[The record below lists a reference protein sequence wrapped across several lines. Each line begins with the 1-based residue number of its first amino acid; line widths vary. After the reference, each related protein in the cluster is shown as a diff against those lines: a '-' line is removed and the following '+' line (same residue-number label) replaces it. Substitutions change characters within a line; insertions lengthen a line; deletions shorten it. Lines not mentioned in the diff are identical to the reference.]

1 MDDKVEAA
9 AAGLFEAVYGGDED
23 AVVRALRAGAP
34 ADGPGTD
41 DEGRTAL
48 YVAAVSDEPGIVRL
62 LLAAGADPDGLS
74 SGTDLP
80 LCGAACGG
88 HTEVVRALLAAG
100 ARVDLREEFG
110 FTAMAWAVQRGRTEV
125 VRALLD
131 GGADPSL
138 PGPGGL
144 PLVAA
149 ARRGSTGCV
158 RALLE
163 HGARGRAEALE
174 EARAWCGVDVA
185 AALRAGL
192 EQPGR
197 EAVTQ
202 RFVEDGGVTVV
213 VELLDDAGCPTSGND
228 LQTGHAAIA
237 TLLEADLEI
246 AVPAGEL
253 ADRALRRGD
262 PDDDDWTEAVAVLR
276 GRGDEVTFGSASAWC
291 ASGEPLRQAFGADV
305 LGQLGPRGRYAGRSV
320 PLLRALARTA
330 GDPVALRSAVV
341 ALGQLGDAGALPEI
355 VRHAGH
361 RDVRVRRSVALA
373 LTGLVPAGHE
383 EGVRALVTLTGD
395 ADGDVRNWAA
405 AGLAGAPADT
415 ADVREALVALLG
427 DPVAD
432 AAAEAA
438 RGLAVRRDPRA
449 VDALARL
456 LAVEAPG
463 GYAYDTAR
471 DAVRFVPDVRVRNRL
486 ERTLPRCR

>member
-1 MDDKVEAA
+1 MDDEVEAG
-9 AAGLFEAVYGGDED
+9 AAGLFATVYGGDED

-34 ADGPGTD
+34 ADGPDADG
-41 DEGRTAL
+41 EGRTAL
-48 YVAAVSDEPGIVRL
+48 YVASVSDEPGIVRL
-62 LLAAGADPDGLS
+62 LLAAGADPDRLS
-74 SGTDLP
+74 GGTDLP

-110 FTAMAWAVQRGRTEV
+110 FTAMAWALQRGRVEV

-138 PGPGGL
+138 AGPGGL

-163 HGARGRAEALE
+163 HGARGRAEALR
-174 EARAWCGVDVA
+174 EALAWCGVDVA
-185 AALRAGL
+185 AVLQEGL

-202 RFVEDGGVTVV
+202 RFAEDGGVTVV
-213 VELLDDAGCPTSGND
+213 VELLDDEGRPTAGND

-237 TLLEADLEI
+237 TLLEAELGIALPAADL
-246 AVPAGEL
+246 AG
-253 ADRALRRGD
+253 RALRRGD
-262 PDDDDWTEAVAVLR
+262 PDDDDWTEAVAVLQR
-276 GRGDEVTFGSASAWC
+276 RGDEETFRSAAAWC
-291 ASGEPLRQAFGADV
+291 AGDEALRRAFGADV
-305 LGQLGPRGRYAGRSV
+305 LGQLGPRGAYAARSL
-320 PLLRALARTA
+320 PLLSALARTA
-330 GDPVALRSAVV
+330 RDAAGLRSAVV
-341 ALGQLGDAGALPEI
+341 ALGHLGDPAALPEI
-355 VRHAGH
+355 LLHAGH
-361 RDVRVRRSVALA
+361 RDPRVRRAVALA

-383 EGVRALVTLTGD
+383 EGVAALVALAGD
-395 ADGDVRNWAA
+395 PDGDVRNWAA
-405 AGLAGAPADT
+405 AGLASAPADT
-415 ADVREALVALLG
+415 AGVRQALVALLD

-438 RGLAVRRDPRA
+438 RGLAVRHDPRA
-449 VDALARL
+449 VDALARI
-456 LAVEAPG
+456 LAVEAPD
-463 GYAYDTAR
+463 GYAYETAR
-471 DAVRFVPDVRVRNRL
+471 DAVRHLPDARVRARL